1 MKNQKGIS
9 MIALIITIIV
19 IIILAAIVFI
29 ASGDTMSS
37 AQFSTF
43 AQEFG
48 DFQVNFQDDPLADVQ
63 LDYGT
68 RGVALTKAQ
77 AVYMAADKANT
88 MVNGTLVPGG
98 YYFAD
103 LEGEV
108 KNDSG
113 VALDL
118 GTKDEVHCYQILDSQ
133 VEGYEKPATGYKFYG
148 DNLGVETHWVTSEG
162 YVFTLP
168 GYPRTVNGQNRMY
181 VSPEYFY
188 VAGENF
194 ADLLVTAGDKA
205 ASADV
210 VVTPTAVSDRKSVV

>member
-48 DFQVNFQDDPLADVQ
+48 DFQLNFQNDPLADVQ

-77 AVYMAADKANT
+77 AIWLASSPENNT
-88 MVNGTLVPGG
+88 LPENVVIPAGSHFEELAGAVRNEAG
-98 YYFAD
+98 D
-103 LEGEV
+103 
-108 KNDSG
+108 N
-113 VALDL
+113 LDL
-118 GTKDEVHCYQILDSQ
+118 GSATVYCYEITDSQ
-133 VEGYEKPATGYKFYG
+133 VEGYKADHKFYG
-148 DNLGVETHWVTSEG
+148 DNLGTESHWVTSDG

-168 GYPRTVNGQNRMY
+168 GYPRTVNSENRMY
-181 VSPEYFY
+181 VSPEYYY
-188 VAGENF
+188 VAGDNF
-194 ADLLVTAGDKA
+194 ANTVIGTNADTTAETKITPGANTPA
-205 ASADV
+205 APEE
-210 VVTPTAVSDRKSVV
+210 TPVS